1 MSFLITLHPQKE
13 DFALGVINDAIFSKL
28 VTIFCSVL
36 DTSEIADNC
45 IVVDR
50 INAKSPAAELLIEA
64 ALKATASRPTIVAID
79 STRRLQN
86 KFRGETGD
94 GPLSD
99 STQACLDT
107 FAVVKQGAVP
117 LGTDSPARCHHLPQ
131 LYDVEEFME
140 PWNFFDLPLPCP
152 AEKAHI
158 NAEGNVPTR
167 VKWQYHYMATYFGA
181 GSHYIILD
189 SPHDAPDLNALGQ
202 FSYIVANGQGMM
214 YPRLKARIAAGES
227 ILMLHNTG
235 GVTQVRLP
243 KRPFSGVMCARACS
257 LPASSD
263 DIARAPRRACH

>member
-1 MSFLITLHPQKE
+1 M
-13 DFALGVINDAIFSKL
+13 INEAIFSKL

-36 DTSEIADNC
+36 DASEIANNY

-64 ALKATASRPTIVAID
+64 ALKATASRPTIVVID
-79 STRRLQN
+79 STRRLHN
-86 KFRGETGD
+86 FRGETGD
-94 GPLSD
+94 GPLSERA
-99 STQACLDT
+99 QACLDK
-107 FAVVKQGAVP
+107 FAVVKKSAVQ
-117 LGTDSPARCHHLPQ
+117 LGTDAPVCCHSVSQ
-131 LYDVEEFME
+131 LYDVENFME
-140 PWNFFDLPLPCP
+140 PWNFFDLPLPRP

-158 NAEGNVPTR
+158 NAEGNVPPR

-243 KRPFSGVMCARACS
+243 KRPFSGVMCARVQS
-257 LPASSD
+257 PGFL
-263 DIARAPRRACH
+263 